1 MVVYH
6 YISLLQLQFYMV
18 FDIISPRLWNESK
31 VLLSRIFFPETP
43 AGPSFSSRRAC
54 LAYASIALS
63 WQVVG
68 HMKRINS
75 NDLYF
80 WINE

>member
-1 MVVYH
+1 MVVYY
-6 YISLLQLQFYMV
+6 YISQLQLHDYTLYHPDFETNRKYA
-18 FDIISPRLWNESK
+18 FLASI
-31 VLLSRIFFPETP
+31 PETP
-43 AGPSFSSRRAC
+43 AGPSSSSRRAC